1 MPGVEASSV
10 SAASNHR
17 KRAEVV
23 TAQHDNAA
31 GVLKLTTHVVAAQ
44 LATIRFE

>member
-1 MPGVEASSV
+1 MPGVEANSV
-10 SAASNHR
+10 SAASTHL

-31 GVLKLTTHVVAAQ
+31 GVPRLTTTVVAAQ
-44 LATIRFE
+44 LARIRFE

>member
-1 MPGVEASSV
+1 MPGVEQSNVA
-10 SAASNHR
+10 AASTHL

-31 GVLKLTTHVVAAQ
+31 SM
-44 LATIRFE
+44 